1 MYKLK
6 TSKSIKK
13 RIKYTSNGKLMRH
26 GSTRSHLLQKKS
38 SKRKRRLRNIFF
50 VNLSDKLN
58 FKNSLPYI

>member
-13 RIKYTSNGKLMRH
+13 RIKYTSTGKLMRH
-26 GSTRSHLLQKKS
+26 CSTRSHLLQKKN
-38 SKRKRRLRNIFF
+38 SKRKRRLRKISF

>member
-26 GSTRSHLLQKKS
+26 CSTRSHLLQKKT
-38 SKRKRRLRNIFF
+38 SKRKRRLRKISFI
-50 VNLSDKLN
+50 NLSDKLN
-58 FKNSLPYI
+58 LKNSLPYI